1 MDIDA
6 GQGSRDRGVP
16 FGASRMFLEGRRRHI
31 GDRGF
36 RVEINPVDGPP
47 TVALFEMGPRR
58 GVDAFDSDARIG
70 QLKRQRHRKA
80 AGMGCAEQLLRVGAL
95 AFTHARA
102 EVVWTVKCAVPNRI
116 WPEP

>member
-16 FGASRMFLEGRRRHI
+16 FGALRMFLEGRRRHI

-80 AGMGCAEQLLRVGAL
+80 ASSSSGLVPLPSPMRERKSYGPSNAP
-95 AFTHARA
+95 F
-102 EVVWTVKCAVPNRI
+102 PNRI